1 MWYIYSGE
9 IAKYNNKSIEWREKS
24 KSKHQKGL
32 GDKME
37 NLHEISE
44 RINEIKNFAKD
55 NDNKISLFIV
65 QDIIKNK
72 KTGID
77 EDLLNQVLDQ
87 LRESGIKILPLDM
100 DEGYTADTEEP
111 DKFIPSD
118 VNITQT
124 PTNIS
129 NIMDRL
135 ENHEFDLTPAFQRH
149 SDLWSEEKQSR
160 LIESLMLKIP
170 LPAFYFDASKEDNW
184 IVIDG
189 LQRLTAFRNYLVG
202 IVQDD
207 GFRKK
212 HSFTG
217 MQYLTDFNGKT
228 FDDLPRQYIRRIKEA
243 SIVAYTVIKGT
254 PDEIVFNIFQRI
266 NTGGVQL
273 NDQEIRQALYSG
285 RGTDLLKELS
295 ERDEF
300 KEATQFA
307 IKPDRMLD
315 REYVLRF
322 ISFTELDYKKEYKGN
337 IDSFLIKG
345 LKKANNFD
353 DNDISRVTE
362 RFVRI
367 MSICKFVFGKYAFR
381 KYNKN
386 FRRGPINKA
395 IFEIW
400 AICFSELNDEELGK
414 IKRNREKFVNKF
426 GELLSDA
433 EFTTVLK
440 AGDQYSYSKRIEITR
455 QFIKE
460 FI

>member
-1 MWYIYSGE
+1 
-9 IAKYNNKSIEWREKS
+9 
-24 KSKHQKGL
+24 
-32 GDKME
+32 ME
-37 NLHEISE
+37 VMYDISD
-44 RINEIKNFAKD
+44 RIKEIKNFARD

-72 KTGID
+72 KTGVD
-77 EDLLNQVLDQ
+77 EDLLNQVLEY
-87 LRESGIKILPLDM
+87 LREIGIKILPVDM
-100 DEGYTADTEEP
+100 DEGYIADVEEP
-111 DKFIPSD
+111 DKFVPSD
-118 VNITQT
+118 VNITQI

-135 ENHEFDLTPAFQRH
+135 ENGEFDLKPAFQRH
-149 SDLWSEEKQSR
+149 SDLWSKEKQSR

-189 LQRLTAFRNYLVG
+189 LQRLTACYNYLVG
-202 IVQDD
+202 IPQDD
-207 GFRKK
+207 GLRKK
-212 HSFTG
+212 YSFIG

-254 PDEIVFNIFQRI
+254 PDAIVFNIFQRI

-285 RGTDLLKELS
+285 KGTDLLEKLAEKK
-295 ERDEF
+295 EF

-307 IKPDRMLD
+307 IKSDRMLD

-322 ISFTELDYKKEYKGN
+322 LSFTELDYKKEYKGN

-345 LKKANNFD
+345 LKKANNFSND
-353 DNDISRVTE
+353 DIARVTE
-362 RFVRI
+362 RFVRV
-367 MSICKFVFGKYAFR
+367 MNVCKFIFGKYAFR

-400 AICFSELNDEELGK
+400 SICFSELDDEKLER
-414 IKRNREKFVNKF
+414 IKTNREEFVNKF
-426 GELLSDA
+426 GDLLSNP
-433 EFTTVLK
+433 EFITVLK
-440 AGDQYSYSKRIEITR
+440 SGDQYSYMKRVEMSR

-460 FI
+460 FV

>member
-1 MWYIYSGE
+1 MG
-9 IAKYNNKSIEWREKS
+9 K
-24 KSKHQKGL
+24 
-32 GDKME
+32 
-37 NLHEISE
+37 LHEISDC
-44 RINEIKNFAKD
+44 IDEIKNFAKN
-55 NDNKISLFIV
+55 NDNKISEFVV

-72 KTGID
+72 KKESD
-77 EDLLNQVLDQ
+77 EDLVNQVFEY
-87 LRESGIKILPLDM
+87 LRKNGIKILPSDM
-100 DEGYTADTEEP
+100 DEGYEADAEEP
-111 DKFIPSD
+111 NKFIPSD
-118 VNITQT
+118 VNINQI
-124 PTNIS
+124 PMNIS

-135 ENHEFDLTPAFQRH
+135 ENHEFDLAPDFQRH

-170 LPAFYFDASKEDNW
+170 LPTFYFDASKEDNW

-189 LQRLTAFRNYLVG
+189 LQRLTAFNNYLVG
-202 IVQDD
+202 DSSK
-207 GFRKK
+207 KK

-243 SIVAYTVIKGT
+243 SIVAYTVTKGT
-254 PDEIVFNIFQRI
+254 PEEIVFNIFQRI

-285 RGTDLLKELS
+285 KGTDLLKELS
-295 ERDEF
+295 EREEF

-307 IKPDRMLD
+307 IKSDRMLD

-322 ISFTELDYKKEYKGN
+322 ISFTELDYRREYKGN

-345 LKKANNFD
+345 LKKANNFED
-353 DNDISRVTE
+353 ADIKRVTE
-362 RFVRI
+362 KFVRI
-367 MSICKFVFGKYAFR
+367 METCKFVFGKYAFR

-395 IFEIW
+395 LFEIC
-400 AICFSELNDEELGK
+400 AICFSELDDEELEK
-414 IKRNREKFVNKF
+414 IKKNKEEFLNKF
-426 GELLSDA
+426 GDLLSDT

-440 AGDQYSYSKRIEITR
+440 AGDQYSYTKRVEMSR
-455 QFIKE
+455 KVIKE
-460 FI
+460 II